1 MEQTLPTYCNQ
12 CENACPR
19 EDLRCQEGYQY
30 FQMLETKK
38 AEGLDPLVDLICQCG
53 SLAEYQSDNL
63 RSQGKA
69 ESDMLTVL
77 TGEERQQLESLL
89 LKLQTVWVKDMNQL
103 L

>member
-1 MEQTLPTYCNQ
+1 MAQPTYCNQ

-30 FQMLETKK
+30 FQTLEAKE

-63 RSQGKA
+63 RSQGKT
-69 ESDMLTVL
+69 EQEMLTAL
-77 TGEERQQLESLL
+77 SGEERQQLETLL
-89 LKLQTVWVKDMNQL
+89 GKLRTAWTVELNQVL
-103 L
+103 